1 MRERAHIYVGKEPV
15 KRMRNR
21 PSYHYTPAR
30 SEVINRKPAPRRP
43 RANWNQI
50 LLLLFFVALPLCGLL
65 ALFFTPMK
73 WVFIVLSV
81 LALAAMWYQHG
92 FNVRGRLTMS
102 LLFSVLTVVMLV
114 SALSPQGEIRTNAP
128 PMTTIP
134 PISNYTA
141 PSVITTNVPTM
152 QNVGSDGT
160 GGAVPVV
167 QASAEPEGGA
177 APSGVKSQAEQVLD
191 KFMQS
196 WQIGIMADL
205 EPLTSSSWRAR
216 QTTPAQTLFWKFQN
230 KKLQSWEFVG
240 TPLGTEADSSRTVTV
255 IYDAIVSNKLQ
266 TFQAEAICIQENGEW
281 FVDPDSLEGVK
292 IERTT
297 PEPVLDYSPLPATAT
312 PAPTDK
318 PTKNTRLYY
327 NKSGGRRYH
336 IDSKCSSVDPQYLPL
351 TEFKFGSITKSP
363 YNKLEPC
370 NVCGAPDKSVIGL

>member
-1 MRERAHIYVGKEPV
+1 
-15 KRMRNR
+15 MRNR

-50 LLLLFFVALPLCGLL
+50 LLLLFFMALPLCGLL

-73 WVFIVLSV
+73 WVFIVVSV
-81 LALAAMWYQHG
+81 LSLAAMWYQHG
-92 FNVRGRLTMS
+92 FNARGRLTMS

-114 SALSPQGEIRTNAP
+114 SALTPPEGVRTSA

-134 PISNYTA
+134 PINSYTA

-152 QNVGSDGT
+152 QNIGNDGT
-160 GGAVPVV
+160 GGVVPVAQTSLEPDSGAVPT
-167 QASAEPEGGA
+167 
-177 APSGVKSQAEQVLD
+177 GVKSQAEQVLD

-196 WQIGIMADL
+196 WQVGIMADL
-205 EPLTSSSWRAR
+205 EPLTSSNWRAM

-240 TPLGTEADSSRTVTV
+240 TPTGSEADSSRTVMV

-281 FVDPDSLEGVK
+281 YVDPDSLEGVK

-297 PEPVLDYSPLPATAT
+297 PEPELDYSPLPATPT

-318 PTKNTRLYY
+318 PTKNTKLYY
-327 NKSGGRRYH
+327 NKSGGKRYH
-336 IDSKCSSVDPQYLPL
+336 IDPKCSSVDPSYLPL
-351 TEFKFGSITKSP
+351 TEFKFSNITKSP
-363 YNKLEPC
+363 YNKLKPC
-370 NVCGAPDKSVIGL
+370 DVCGAPDKSVIGL